1 MKAYVI
7 WSNHYLKVNL
17 YMIKEFMPSN
27 VCIFPRSMCHGAFS
41 YNSIIQSMSNIDNVR
56 RQMFSCILWSFSLDL
71 SYCEPNEF
79 MVSNVY
85 LGLKIII
92 LYDTSILEYVG
103 MALPNPALD
112 TVVIHGT

>member
-1 MKAYVI
+1 MNAYVI
-7 WSNHYLKVNL
+7 WSDHYLKMNL

-71 SYCEPNEF
+71 SYCEPNEQWIYGKQCI
-79 MVSNVY
+79 SWTEDHN
-85 LGLKIII
+85 
-92 LYDTSILEYVG
+92 SIWHEYTGVCG
-103 MALPNPALD
+103 YGS
-112 TVVIHGT
+112 T